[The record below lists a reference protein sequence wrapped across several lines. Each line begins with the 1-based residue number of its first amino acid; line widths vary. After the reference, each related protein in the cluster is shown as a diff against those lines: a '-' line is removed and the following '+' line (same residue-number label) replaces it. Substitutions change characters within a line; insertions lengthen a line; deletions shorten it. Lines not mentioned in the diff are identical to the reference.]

1 MRKHQLLISKLGN
14 TAKALIFGVTQ
25 GRRVLGELG
34 DLPGSGGAG
43 AWTAGGEGRPRGGRE
58 LTGQVRALEAGLRSR
73 GFILRRAKGKTV
85 EGFYTRQ

>member
-1 MRKHQLLISKLGN
+1 MLVSKLGN

-43 AWTAGGEGRPRGGRE
+43 VWAAGGEGKPRGGRE
-58 LTGQVRALEAGLRSR
+58 LTGHARALEAGVRSR
-73 GFILRRAKGKTV
+73 GFILRRAKGKTA
-85 EGFYTRQ
+85 EGFYMRK